1 MDKFGGHIVSF
12 GGQAL
17 STHLHL
23 QHDLT
28 AAAKS
33 SANKAS
39 GRRLA
44 PRSGNLRRGS
54 TGDHWS
60 TGSPGCIP
68 SLQHRNGRVSASQF
82 SWKKVES
89 RSSWQKSGRNPPMCW
104 LAHGLIVFAFGL
116 ENLKLSL
123 AEITGISRRV
133 VVSIVRPSV
142 PLRNLREYP
151 FPLK

>member
-1 MDKFGGHIVSF
+1 L

-23 QHDLT
+23 QHDLPQLPNHPQT
-28 AAAKS
+28 
-33 SANKAS
+33 
-39 GRRLA
+39 RRLEDDWHLA
-44 PRSGNLRRGS
+44 AEISGGEALEITGALGLQAASLLCS
-54 TGDHWS
+54 TEMEGFPLPVFLEE
-60 TGSPGCIP
+60 GG
-68 SLQHRNGRVSASQF
+68 V
-82 SWKKVES
+82 KKLLAEI
-89 RSSWQKSGRNPPMCW
+89 WQKSTNVLVGPWADRFC
-104 LAHGLIVFAFGL
+104 LRIG
-116 ENLKLSL
+116 NLKLSL